1 MNIQSRQTTVL
12 IGLVVGLLIWG
23 GWAGFEAYRL
33 LEQHTRRPETR
44 TIHAQMEAAGNSGPY
59 ACAFDGRCRASY
71 ASALE
76 RFPLHVAFGAGFVLL
91 GLLAGHVL
99 GTDTKIRPPAGA
111 SFALEEQLTRFLV
124 GSPKHPPKRGYLGV
138 LPSGRVLNWPG
149 GLVNMAITGN
159 PGAGKSSRFLKPLIV
174 KSAFDGCTSIIWD
187 MKPGDFEGGFE
198 DVLGL
203 YQALKL
209 PTYAIKPMHEDSVS
223 IDVLEGVSTYAE
235 AMALCE
241 MLIPEAD
248 KEEVEFYREAERSIL
263 ANLIVDAIRR
273 GQHLEYVYWRAKWG
287 VKEFRKYVM
296 SDPEMLNRLATT
308 LDRTSERLSGL
319 LDHIANKLEIFCMPS
334 VAHALCGQSAERLD
348 LHSAFRQQSVI
359 YVGIPKEIAKG
370 PRGAYM
376 ARLIWRIIHQ
386 AADETMAVTKRK
398 RLETKV
404 IQVIDEF
411 ANWPTFHDI
420 ESRIS
425 NMRSAGMCY
434 MLAFQNQSQG
444 YVKYGEYK
452 FNSTLDACQYM
463 LYFPHLLSDTD
474 KFKLERILGETV
486 VIDDSVGVG
495 SGPLGSSNSRQ
506 YRHVKVPLLAASDM
520 SVFPDGWAIVVGP
533 ETRPI
538 KVSLPHLDHPANPY
552 REVYTDLCELAQ
564 RHGDSRMVVQG
575 RAQPEPASVNR
586 AVQIREPQHAHAR
599 TPGGI
604 PPTASSRLRADER
617 DELLL
622 RRFIIHACESGR
634 AELATLENQITQ
646 VKLTHVGPVDAR
658 LEHLHWVTQRDE
670 AVIVTR
676 IALEHLE
683 EHYRRKLRQ
692 LARVT
697 EVRRWLEDHAEYVLG
712 HAKFAGGEIK
722 GQLEA
727 DGRLLLNLEDAL
739 ALCGKGATKL
749 KEIIALEIEGEA
761 RQFHPFMMTV
771 NVDDLKSN
779 LNTSKKRVYRSE
791 VRA

>member
-1 MNIQSRQTTVL
+1 ML
-12 IGLVVGLLIWG
+12 IGMIFGLLVWG
-23 GWAGFEAYRL
+23 GWAGFEAYRI
-33 LEQHTRRPETR
+33 LEEHARQQETR
-44 TIHAQMEAAGNSGPY
+44 AIYAQMKAKSNTGLY
-59 ACAFDGRCRASY
+59 ACAFDERCRSSY
-71 ASALE
+71 ASALG
-76 RFPLHVAFGAGFVLL
+76 RFPLHVVFGAGFVIL
-91 GLLAGHVL
+91 GLLAGQVL
-99 GTDTKIRPPAGA
+99 GTETKVRAPAGA
-111 SFALEEQLTRFLV
+111 SFAVEDQLNSFLA
-124 GSPKHPPKRGYLGV
+124 GSRKDHQKRGYLGV

-149 GLVNMAITGN
+149 DLVNMAITGN

-203 YQALKL
+203 YQALNL
-209 PTYAIKPMHEDSVS
+209 PTYAVKPMHEDSVS
-223 IDVLEGVSTYAE
+223 IDVLEGVTTYAD

-248 KEEVEFYREAERSIL
+248 KEEVEYYREAERSIL

-319 LDHIANKLEIFCMPS
+319 LDHIANRLEIFCLPS
-334 VAHALCGQSAERLD
+334 VARALCGQGTERLD
-348 LHSAFRQQSVI
+348 LRGAFEQQSVI

-386 AADETMAVTKRK
+386 AADETIAATKRK
-398 RLETKV
+398 RLERPV

-411 ANWPTFHDI
+411 TNWPTFHDI
-420 ESRIS
+420 EFRIS

-444 YVKYGEYK
+444 YARYGEYR
-452 FNSTLDACQYM
+452 FDSTLEACQYM

-495 SGPLGSSNSRQ
+495 SGALGSSNSRQ

-533 ETRPI
+533 KTRPI
-538 KVSLPHLDHPANPY
+538 KVSLPHLDHAANPY
-552 REVYTDLCELAQ
+552 REVYNDLRDLAQ
-564 RHGDSRMVVQG
+564 RHSSARFVVRSLEQG
-575 RAQPEPASVNR
+575 FANR
-586 AVQIREPQHAHAR
+586 AIPVEAQQRKVAPA
-599 TPGGI
+599 PGGK
-604 PPTASSRLRADER
+604 PSTAPSRIRADER

-622 RRFIIHACESGR
+622 RKFIIHACESGW

-646 VKLTHVGPVDAR
+646 VKISRVGHVDAR
-658 LEHLHWVTQRDE
+658 LEDLHWVTGRDDG
-670 AVIVTR
+670 VIVTR
-676 IALEHLE
+676 IALERLE
-683 EHYRRKLRQ
+683 EHYQRKLRQ

-697 EVRRWLEDHAEYVLG
+697 EVRRWLADHGKFVIG
-712 HAKFAGGEIK
+712 HANFAGGEVK
-722 GQLEA
+722 GKLEA
-727 DGRLLLNLEDAL
+727 DGERLLLNVEDAL
-739 ALCGKGATKL
+739 VLGGKGALRL
-749 KEIIALEIEGEA
+749 KEIIPLEIEGEV
-761 RQFHPFMMTV
+761 RQFHPFLTTV
-771 NVDDLKSN
+771 NVEDLKSN
-779 LNTSKKRVYRSE
+779 LKTSKKRVYNGE
-791 VRA
+791 VAA